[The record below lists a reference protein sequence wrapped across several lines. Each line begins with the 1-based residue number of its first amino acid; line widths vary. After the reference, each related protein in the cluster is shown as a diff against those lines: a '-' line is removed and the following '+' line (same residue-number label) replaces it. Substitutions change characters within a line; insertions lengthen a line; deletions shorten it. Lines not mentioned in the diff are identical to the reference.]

1 MAIAGMENYK
11 KNQTNKKNNNKDVKW
26 LPSCHC
32 MLDEDTCVRL
42 PDLVCSK
49 ETSH

>member
-11 KNQTNKKNNNKDVKW
+11 KKKNNKDVKW

-32 MLDEDTCVRL
+32 MLGEDTCVRL